1 MNTQAT
7 NLLARWNHRALK
19 LKSQRGFGLI
29 EMSIAAG
36 LAGILALLGW
46 ALVPGIMAGFNASKI
61 TNELQSAIPK
71 IQASYNNRTS
81 FAQLTTE
88 EVAKRRWFSDGFTE
102 TNGNIPTGKLL
113 TKWGEITF
121 APASGNNQAVGT
133 LNNIPS
139 RECNNITESFDTSLY
154 LSATVNSTSIK
165 TATTPLAAT
174 TAADQCNSSESNTI
188 TFNFRR

>member
-1 MNTQAT
+1 MNTKTHYKSTTHKSAF
-7 NLLARWNHRALK
+7 LLGK
-19 LKSQRGFGLI
+19 FQRGFGLI

-46 ALVPGIMAGFNASKI
+46 ALVPGILASFNASKI
-61 TNELQSAIPK
+61 TNELQAAIPK
-71 IQASYNNRTS
+71 IQSSYNNRTS

-102 TNGNIPTGKLL
+102 LNGNVPTGKLL

-121 APASGNNQAVGT
+121 APATGNNQAVGT
-133 LNNIPS
+133 INNIPS
-139 RECNNITESFDTSLY
+139 RECNNISESFGSSLY
-154 LSATVNSTSIK
+154 VSATVNATSVK
-165 TATTPLAAT
+165 TATSALAAT
-174 TAADQCNSSESNTI
+174 TSAEQCNSSEANTL